1 MTSLDG
7 EVARATSPRGD
18 VVLRRRR
25 EHDVDVLELRVNG
38 VFVMDTQET
47 SSEIALAAQ
56 AVALIADPQRV
67 LIGGLGLGFTLQ
79 RVLGDPRVADV
90 TVIEI
95 EESIIEWLRDG
106 TVPYGPALLDDPRV
120 RPVNDDIAV
129 ALSGLT
135 DPYDLILLDVDNGP
149 GYLVYDDNEAVYQ
162 HDFLNRCRAILA
174 PTGVLVIWSANTAP
188 GLLATLRSIFDNA
201 EEQAHDVLLQD
212 RAESYFLYLAC
223 GSVAE

>member
-120 RPVNDDIAV
+120 RLVNDDIAV

-135 DPYDLILLDVDNGP
+135 DPYDLILLHVYIGTS
-149 GYLVYDDNEAVYQ
+149 YLEYDDNEAVYK
-162 HDFLNRCRAILA
+162 HNFLNR
-174 PTGVLVIWSANTAP
+174 
-188 GLLATLRSIFDNA
+188 
-201 EEQAHDVLLQD
+201 
-212 RAESYFLYLAC
+212 
-223 GSVAE
+223 

>member
-1 MTSLDG
+1 M
-7 EVARATSPRGD
+7 
-18 VVLRRRR
+18 
-25 EHDVDVLELRVNG
+25 
-38 VFVMDTQET
+38 
-47 SSEIALAAQ
+47 
-56 AVALIADPQRV
+56 

-120 RPVNDDIAV
+120 RLVNDDIAV

-212 RAESYFLYLAC
+212 RAESYFLYLAR